1 MEAFYNFLQSSDLG
15 RQLLDLWSQIYE
27 TLIYA
32 DRWTWYMDGLIM
44 TLKLTVGAILVGT
57 VLGIIAAVFSI
68 SKFKLLRFIAGVYTT
83 VIRGTPTTVQ
93 LLIMYNVILVSTT
106 NKLMVGILAFGIN
119 SGAYIAEILRGG
131 IVSVDSGQ
139 TEAGRSLGLSSAQ
152 TMLYIILP
160 QAIKISIPT
169 YTSEFIVLFKETSIA
184 GMIAVV
190 ELTKV
195 ANNITSQTYNAMV
208 PLFVSALIYLAVVM
222 LLTFVFGKLERRL
235 RKSDAR

>member
-15 RQLLDLWSQIYE
+15 SQIYE
-27 TLIYA
+27 TLFYA
-32 DRWTWYMDGLIM
+32 DRWTWYIDGLM
-44 TLKLTVGAILVGT
+44 TTLKLTVGAILVGT
-57 VLGIIAAVFSI
+57 VLGVIAAIFSI
-68 SKFKLLRFIAGVYTT
+68 SKFRLLRFIAGVYTT

-93 LLIMYNVILVSTT
+93 LLIMYNVILVSST

-131 IVSVDSGQ
+131 IVSVDGGQ

-184 GMIAVV
+184 GMIAMV

>member
-15 RQLLDLWSQIYE
+15 SQIYE
-27 TLIYA
+27 TLFYA
-32 DRWTWYMDGLIM
+32 DRWTWYVDGLMM

-57 VLGIIAAVFSI
+57 VLGIIAAIFSI

-93 LLIMYNVILVSTT
+93 LLIMYNVILVAST

-131 IVSVDSGQ
+131 IVSVDNGQ

-195 ANNITSQTYNAMV
+195 ANNITSQTYDAMI

>member
-1 MEAFYNFLQSSDLG
+1 MEAFYGFLQSTDLG
-15 RQLLDLWSQIYE
+15 TQIYE
-27 TLIYA
+27 TLFYA
-32 DRWTWYMDGLIM
+32 NRWTWYLEGLSN
-44 TLKLTVGAILVGT
+44 TLKLTVGAILIGT
-57 VLGIIAAVFSI
+57 VLGVIAAIFSI
-68 SKFKLLRFIAGVYTT
+68 SNFKILRLISGIYTT

-93 LLIMYNVILVSTT
+93 LLIMYNVILVSTR
-106 NKLMVGILAFGIN
+106 NKLLVGILAFGIN

-131 IVSVDSGQ
+131 IVSVDKGQ
-139 TEAGRSLGLSSAQ
+139 TEAGRSLGLHSWQ
-152 TMLYIILP
+152 TMLYIVLP

-184 GMIAVV
+184 GLIAMV

-208 PLFVSALIYLAVVM
+208 PLFASALIYLAVVM
-222 LLTFVFGKLERRL
+222 LLTFVFGRLERRL